1 MKLHG
6 FASGEVRDVHFVEDR
21 PGPPGNIGR
30 LYEAFAERQEYPD
43 WKWAVKRHAWVDAL
57 QRSDESGERVSY
69 MPE

>member
-1 MKLHG
+1 
-6 FASGEVRDVHFVEDR
+6 VEDR

-30 LYEAFAERQEYPD
+30 LYDAFAERQEYPD

-57 QRSDESGERVSY
+57 QRSDDSGERVSY